1 MNHLF
6 VIFKYFFIG
15 IILFL
20 MAATSIPF
28 FKLGIPLAIAFVVVW
43 YFYGFLRALL
53 AVMILGVM
61 MSVQMWNESNPGDD
75 TVKTSQTIGK

>member
-1 MNHLF
+1 
-6 VIFKYFFIG
+6 
-15 IILFL
+15 

-61 MSVQMWNESNPGDD
+61 MSVQMWNESNPGEDT
-75 TVKTSQTIGK
+75 TVKTSQVSKK